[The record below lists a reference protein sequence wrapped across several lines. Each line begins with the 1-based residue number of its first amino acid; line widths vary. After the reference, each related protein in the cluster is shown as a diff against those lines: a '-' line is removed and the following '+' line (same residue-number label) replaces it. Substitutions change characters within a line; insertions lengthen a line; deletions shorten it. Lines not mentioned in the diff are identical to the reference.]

1 MKEFTT
7 KTIAISKN
15 EFGIIDSLSELIAY
29 DSKKLTLI
37 KKQVDELKS
46 KERQEVSKK
55 INALSE
61 KVDVAIGQIEK
72 MEFSERLITSFSL
85 YSIGLLNG
93 IYEEEKDFQEL
104 FLEIK
109 KFILFGQKVEIEK
122 LPQDFIDIL
131 TSQDISLERIG
142 E

>member
-72 MEFSERLITSFSL
+72 MEFSERLIISFSL

-93 IYEEEKDFQEL
+93 VYEEEKDFQEL

>member
-7 KTIAISKN
+7 KSIAISKN

-72 MEFSERLITSFSL
+72 MEFSERLITSLPSRL
-85 YSIGLLNG
+85 ITGPLAPSITGRVL
-93 IYEEEKDFQEL
+93 
-104 FLEIK
+104 
-109 KFILFGQKVEIEK
+109 
-122 LPQDFIDIL
+122 
-131 TSQDISLERIG
+131 
-142 E
+142 